1 MTATE
6 TTKPKVE
13 KVGVL
18 LVHGIGEQCQLSTSK
33 VEAKEYCNGT
43 RKSAA
48 NGMNVAAA
56 SGN

>member
-18 LVHGIGEQCQLSTSK
+18 LVHGIGEQCQEHLEG
-33 VEAKEYCNGT
+33 EAREYCNGT

-48 NGMNVAAA
+48 QLMG
-56 SGN
+56 